1 MREEFA
7 VSVHQIGR
15 ELLLDREE
23 GEDLLAYAKRL
34 LEQLDWMID
43 EQQKKCAALRKVIE
57 VAFEPALS
65 AVALTGAGFLG
76 GLNRLGWAWA
86 MHVLA

>member
-15 ELLLDREE
+15 ELLLDRKE

-34 LEQLDWMID
+34 LEQLEWMID
-43 EQQKKCAALRKVIE
+43 EQQKKRAELRKVIE
-57 VAFEPALS
+57 WLS
-65 AVALTGAGFLG
+65 SRHCV
-76 GLNRLGWAWA
+76 R
-86 MHVLA
+86 

>member
-1 MREEFA
+1 VRK
-7 VSVHQIGR
+7 SQSPCTR
-15 ELLLDREE
+15 LDASFFSIAEE

-76 GLNRLGWAWA
+76 GLNRLGWTRLYN
-86 MHVLA
+86 VLA

>member
-43 EQQKKCAALRKVIE
+43 EQQKKRAALRKVIE
-57 VAFEPALS
+57 WLS
-65 AVALTGAGFLG
+65 S
-76 GLNRLGWAWA
+76 R
-86 MHVLA
+86 H